1 MPVIWLVDAY
11 RAGEQGQV
19 RALAEAL
26 DWPLATKTLS
36 YRGAVVWPHVL
47 GQASI
52 AGITARSR
60 AQLRPPWPDLV
71 LSSGVRNEPVCRW
84 IRRQSGGRTRYVHVG
99 RPWGPLDSFDLVI
112 TTPQYRVPDHPRV
125 LHNTLTLHGINAAS
139 LARAREHWERRFAEL
154 PHPRVAVVV
163 GGDSGPFTFGPKA
176 ASRLGREASELA
188 ASRGGSLLVTTS
200 ARTRDSAV
208 DALRR
213 NIGVPHYFYRWRAQD
228 RENPYLGML
237 ACADRVIVTG
247 DSIAMLSEACATA
260 KPVQIF
266 DIGGM
271 RAGASKV
278 DRDFRPGAVLYAAL
292 LRWFWAPLSRDITR
306 VHSRLR
312 DAGATAWLDEPPSEA
327 RAEAVTD
334 LPRAVAAVRA
344 LLGEV

>member
-11 RAGEQGQV
+11 RAGERGQV

-26 DWPLATKTLS
+26 GWSLTTKTLH
-36 YRGAVVWPHVL
+36 YREMVVWPHVL
-47 GQASI
+47 GQASL

-71 LSSGVRNEPVCRW
+71 VSSGVRNEPVCRW
-84 IRRQSGGRTRYVHVG
+84 IRRQSGGHTRYVHVG

-125 LHNTLTLHGINAAS
+125 LNNALTLHSINADS
-139 LARAREHWERRFAEL
+139 LARAREQWETRFADL

-163 GGDSGPFTFGPKA
+163 GGDSGPFTLGPRA
-176 ASRLGREASELA
+176 ASRLGHEASELVGHC
-188 ASRGGSLLVTTS
+188 GGSLLVTTS

-208 DALRR
+208 EALRR

-228 RENPYLGML
+228 PDNPYLGIL

-247 DSIAMLSEACATA
+247 DSIAMLSEACAAA

-271 RAGASKV
+271 RAGAGNVS
-278 DRDFRPGAVLYAAL
+278 RDFRTGAILYAAL

-306 VHSRLR
+306 VHSRLC
-312 DAGATAWLDEPPSEA
+312 DAGAVTWLGEPPNGSG
-327 RAEAVTD
+327 AEAVTD

-344 LLGEV
+344 LFGEV